1 MRLWGSGRRR
11 DTADDALAAYVEW
24 RSECDAV
31 RVAYHKWLGARAL
44 DEPRA
49 FDAYKAALDREESA
63 AALFARARDAAGAPT
78 CRNRARIAARSESD
92 GVRDVTRMAIAASHS
107 SALIRAARI
116 LARTTL
122 ARDRQGRH
130 LRVAT

>member
-11 DTADDALAAYVEW
+11 DTADDVLAAYVEW

-63 AALFARARDAAGAPT
+63 AALFARGMR
-78 CRNRARIAARSESD
+78 RAHRLAET
-92 GVRDVTRMAIAASHS
+92 GL
-107 SALIRAARI
+107 ALQ
-116 LARTTL
+116 LAQNQTGFGT
-122 ARDRQGRH
+122 
-130 LRVAT
+130 